1 MAEKMIKIAG
11 LDLSIASSGVIVETL
26 DDNFDVLDLDYLG
39 FTQKK
44 KDASEK
50 IHYYKNK
57 DYRDNYEKY
66 IDFSDK
72 IIDFIKD
79 CDYIAFEDYGYAAK
93 GYVFNLAEFEG
104 YVKIRSYLAGKKMR
118 LYAINSIKKFF
129 SLNGNSDKI
138 SMAEAFNKFE
148 GVKPDISCL
157 PEVTSGRGVSPTSD
171 IVDGFAVCEFLRKE
185 LKIRHG
191 IESLNDQHVKVLECF
206 NSITKDC
213 PNGLLVK
220 EFIQKK

>member
-1 MAEKMIKIAG
+1 
-11 LDLSIASSGVIVETL
+11 
-26 DDNFDVLDLDYLG
+26 
-39 FTQKK
+39 
-44 KDASEK
+44 
-50 IHYYKNK
+50 
-57 DYRDNYEKY
+57 
-66 IDFSDK
+66 
-72 IIDFIKD
+72 
-79 CDYIAFEDYGYAAK
+79 
-93 GYVFNLAEFEG
+93 
-104 YVKIRSYLAGKKMR
+104 MR

-157 PEVTSGRGVSPTSD
+157 PSNGWRRFQLVLMGSRFV
-171 IVDGFAVCEFLRKE
+171 RKE

-191 IESLNDQHVKVLECF
+191 IESLNDQHLKVLECF